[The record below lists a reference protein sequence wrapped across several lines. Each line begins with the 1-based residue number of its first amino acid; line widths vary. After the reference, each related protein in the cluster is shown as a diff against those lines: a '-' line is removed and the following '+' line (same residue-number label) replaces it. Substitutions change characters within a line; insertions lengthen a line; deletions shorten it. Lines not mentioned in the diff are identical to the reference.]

1 MAEGDIFKFER
12 FFLKIFEEGYLVC
25 CDCEASPVN
34 KFTRKGLVQHA
45 NSAHGRAVDVV
56 NRAECNTKQ
65 LVIRETREMISQL
78 SEHKKVCRS
87 YSIIMLCICA
97 HRVMGNNFFVWIDMF
112 DL

>member
-1 MAEGDIFKFER
+1 MNLRFIYTNNRISFGTESGNFVSLGNLADSCTVSKMAEGDVFKFER

-25 CDCEASPVN
+25 CDCEENHVN

-65 LVIRETREMISQL
+65 LVIR
-78 SEHKKVCRS
+78 
-87 YSIIMLCICA
+87 
-97 HRVMGNNFFVWIDMF
+97 
-112 DL
+112 